1 MHRTYGL
8 FPCPA
13 PRHQITVLSLLAV
26 EFLIWCVVDL
36 ALEIRTSEEVLDDV
50 TRIPVP
56 DVVAHG
62 LPLRETGCFRE
73 GAVVL

>member
-1 MHRTYGL
+1 MHRTYSL
-8 FPCPA
+8 FPCPV

-26 EFLIWCVVDL
+26 EFLIWCVVNL
-36 ALEIRTSEEVLDDV
+36 ALKIRMSEEVLDDIA
-50 TRIPVP
+50 RIPVP
-56 DVVAHG
+56 DIITRS